1 MYYDD
6 NNQVI
11 NFTEKRLFE
20 LFSLI
25 EARGKKT
32 SDAEYHA
39 VVNNQL
45 PSKCMIPL
53 NSSDSLR
60 GAIRN
65 YRRRKSK
72 RESLSTIVNSAS
84 NNIALSIDIPDDIPP
99 AIPPKV
105 QDASPSS
112 VNTQHSGGS
121 SSSQPDFEIEN
132 IAVTQPLPQQQQQQ
146 QQQQQKQPQ

>member
-1 MYYDD
+1 MYDD
-6 NNQVI
+6 DDEDQVI

-20 LFSLI
+20 LFSSI

-45 PSKCMIPL
+45 PSKCRIPL

-60 GAIRN
+60 GAIRT
-65 YRRRKSK
+65 YRRRKIK
-72 RESLSTIVNSAS
+72 KESLSTIVNSAS
-84 NNIALSIDIPDDIPP
+84 NNITLSIDIPDDIPP
-99 AIPPKV
+99 VIPPEV

-112 VNTQHSGGS
+112 VNTQHTGGS
-121 SSSQPDFEIEN
+121 SSSQPDF
-132 IAVTQPLPQQQQQQ
+132 
-146 QQQQQKQPQ
+146 